1 MTTFLQLERT
11 QSASTDLETS
21 GNFALT
27 LMMKK
32 DEIVH
37 LKRDNKQFLDEEQE
51 RLQTEAVQETAEVFI

>member
-32 DEIVH
+32 DEIAH